1 MSTGNNYVIIMF
13 QHLLIKIIISNAN
26 KVEQSQAAKEKERKN
41 GIPIHILF
49 LYVIFIYYCN
59 MFL

>member
-1 MSTGNNYVIIMF
+1 MF